1 MQSVRTPG
9 SRKASKWL
17 LLDIKRDLVYAQ
29 AVRLQVD
36 VAITLSAES
45 AFFYPIKSK

>member
-1 MQSVRTPG
+1 MQSVCTSG

-17 LLDIKRDLVYAQ
+17 FLDIKRNLGYAQ

-36 VAITLSAES
+36 VAIALSAES